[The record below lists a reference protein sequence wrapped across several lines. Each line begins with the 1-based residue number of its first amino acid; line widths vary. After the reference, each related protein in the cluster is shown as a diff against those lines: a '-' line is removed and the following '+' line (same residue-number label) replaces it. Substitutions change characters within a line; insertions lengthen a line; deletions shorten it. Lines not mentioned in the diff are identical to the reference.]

1 MAAKPLVPPQESSA
15 ILYFPSCFAVYN
27 SIWFQKID
35 AADFVNYGV
44 SPLKNTLYEGSDD
57 EYHYFSWSNGK
68 NRGRWKLLKS
78 QMRLACEIQYGTTGG
93 MPLVL
98 SNSGDYVPYSCR
110 EAR

>member
-1 MAAKPLVPPQESSA
+1 MKNFLVLPFFLALCACAQVDDS
-15 ILYFPSCFAVYN
+15 Y
-27 SIWFQKID
+27 QKID